1 MLCLGLPKP
10 LQAMRSGE
18 PTAARSLRS
27 CGFRVS
33 SCWFR
38 QQILVAPRLLR
49 AVHRELVAISTKNS
63 KRFGTTRTR
72 TRTTW
77 PKLLPSSSSP
87 PGRFQGMPGFRA
99 SRPIRRCI
107 ASRGADFVLRHVVR
121 PAICRCCTLVGF
133 SWQAF
138 GAFHAASLRLFGMP
152 LHAEAVFPVMEATFV
167 CCMSGAPAKVSEA
180 YSVLC
185 HGQSMYERARGH
197 AGLRHDSLDV
207 Y

>member
-1 MLCLGLPKP
+1 MPRAPDYYALLGVAK
-10 LQAMRSGE
+10 
-18 PTAARSLRS
+18 TATSDEIRRAYSRSLRG

-38 QQILVAPRLLR
+38 QQILVTPRLLR

-107 ASRGADFVLRHVVR
+107 ASRGADFDLRHVVR

-133 SWQAF
+133 SWRLLVHFVLQAC
-138 GAFHAASLRLFGMP
+138 AF
-152 LHAEAVFPVMEATFV
+152 
-167 CCMSGAPAKVSEA
+167 SGCPSTPKP
-180 YSVLC
+180 C
-185 HGQSMYERARGH
+185 FR
-197 AGLRHDSLDV
+197 
-207 Y
+207 